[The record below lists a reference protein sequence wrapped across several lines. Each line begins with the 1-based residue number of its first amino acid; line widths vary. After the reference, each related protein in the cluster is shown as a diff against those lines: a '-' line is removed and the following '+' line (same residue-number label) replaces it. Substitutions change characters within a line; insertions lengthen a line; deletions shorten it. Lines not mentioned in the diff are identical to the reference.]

1 MPQEEIEFEKT
12 PLHEAAEGGHVA
24 AVEKLLAAGADTEAK
39 DEVCGRGGGPGR
51 EQGKSEEH
59 RAQFPVPS
67 RICVA
72 FFSQG

>member
-24 AVEKLLAAGADTEAK
+24 AVEKLLAAGADKEAK

-51 EQGKSEEH
+51 E
-59 RAQFPVPS
+59 
-67 RICVA
+67 
-72 FFSQG
+72 